1 LDAAIERREKLAQV
15 ELDRMTLAVNA
26 GTLITY
32 DAKALR
38 RWQSRH
44 RSGQTPAQFRATV
57 SRLAGLF
64 PGKVQT
70 H

>member
-1 LDAAIERREKLAQV
+1 
-15 ELDRMTLAVNA
+15 MTLAVNK

-32 DAKALR
+32 DQKALR

-44 RSGQTPAQFRATV
+44 RQTVTPTPEAQNATLA
-57 SRLAGLF
+57 RLAQTF

>member
-1 LDAAIERREKLAQV
+1 
-15 ELDRMTLAVNA
+15 MTLAVNA

-32 DAKALR
+32 DRDALR

-44 RSGQTPAQFRATV
+44 RRAPSRTEFSTTV
-57 SRLAGLF
+57 NNLARLF

-70 H
+70 Q